1 MSLSQMSV
9 LSSPLSLTNDELY
22 VSHTSELKRRPLSRT
37 MAMTTTMT
45 TTTTTPTTPTL
56 TLRPSYSKMNPLTP
70 KFDAQWP
77 TPTIPRCLCRHCVL
91 GSSACFSPSSFRAQT
106 GSSSSDTLL
115 SASPRF
121 VFLSLFCHICWTVAE
136 SSPPCE
142 IKRIT
147 LLLSFLMG
155 KLWARYV
162 PTVSLFGISLN
173 PGPFTVKEHVIITIM
188 AGIGAA
194 PAYAVS
200 IATVSQIIS
209 TLSHQFLSDRCYC
222 RPKGSL

>member
-1 MSLSQMSV
+1 MRSGQHRRSHDACVDIAFLDHRPVFRHRRSGRRPVLPLQIPCCQHLPG
-9 LSSPLSLTNDELY
+9 LSS
-22 VSHTSELKRRPLSRT
+22 
-37 MAMTTTMT
+37 
-45 TTTTTPTTPTL
+45 
-56 TLRPSYSKMNPLTP
+56 
-70 KFDAQWP
+70 
-77 TPTIPRCLCRHCVL
+77 
-91 GSSACFSPSSFRAQT
+91 
-106 GSSSSDTLL
+106 
-115 SASPRF
+115 
-121 VFLSLFCHICWTVAE
+121 SLFCHICWTVAE

-162 PTVSLFGISLN
+162 PNVSLFGISLN

-188 AGIGAA
+188 AGVGAA